1 METCYQN
8 DFANITFDPTS
19 ATLLLT
25 WGKFVKGEKFRN
37 TMIKF
42 YDLSAEKQAHG
53 WCFDSRKQSMVA
65 PEDQQWTV
73 GEIVKRGYH
82 TNAIR
87 TAIVMPESLFM
98 EVTVNKISSGLQQER
113 DNVGVNNEDNY
124 RQFTNLEEAM
134 EWLRKNAAV

>member
-8 DFANITFDPTS
+8 DFANITFDSTS

-25 WGKFVKGEKFRN
+25 WGKFVKGDNFRN
-37 TMIKF
+37 TMRKF
-42 YDLSAEKQAHG
+42 YDLTVEKQAQN

-73 GEIVKRGYH
+73 EEIVKRGYH
-82 TNAIR
+82 TNAVR

-98 EVTVNKISSGLQQER
+98 EVTVNKISSDLQQER
-113 DNVGVNNEDNY
+113 GAPEPNNGGNY
-124 RQFTNLEEAM
+124 RQFTDLEEAL
-134 EWLRKNAAV
+134 EWLRSKVAD

>member
-25 WGKFVKGEKFRN
+25 WGKFVKGENFRN
-37 TMIKF
+37 TMLKF
-42 YDLSAEKQAHG
+42 YDLTAEKQVQG

-98 EVTVNKISSGLQQER
+98 EVTVNKISDGLEQER
-113 DNVGVNNEDNY
+113 GTPAPDSSENY
-124 RQFTNLEEAM
+124 RQFTDLDEAM
-134 EWLRKNAAV
+134 EWLRSKAAV